1 MIHWLTTLSIY
12 TVFLYNLLLGNVYPE
27 LSSGVNYHLQQ
38 LNALP
43 AIENISSAENYF
55 KDSKLAKFQRF
66 SEVVKDTAKLD
77 GLFTLYRSSEDNQ
90 IYLEIQSEQLNKNYL
105 GTVTLESGIGES
117 GIYSGLALQDFL
129 FYFRHVNNQIHF
141 VIRNVNFRIT
151 SDKPEYK
158 ALMRSFSDSVLYAVP
173 IVSVSPQRKS
183 ILINLGD
190 LLMQDFPGLTSMLK
204 KSLLADYRLIEN
216 KSYFGTVNSFLEN
229 IEISSIYNFSAN
241 QGANL
246 ITLPDSRALSL
257 KVHYSFS
264 QLPENNGYIPRI
276 ADERVGYFITAY
288 QDLSNYNNSES
299 FVRYINRWHLEPAVS
314 DASLSLPKKAIV
326 FWIENA
332 VPLEYRDAIR
342 EGVLMWNKAFEK
354 AGFIN
359 AIQVRQMPDDADWHP
374 ADVRYNTIR
383 WFNSIDAF
391 FAKAP
396 TRVNPLTGE
405 ILDADIIVDANMVRS
420 LQPEY
425 RTLIAGNSTQINQFF
440 SPNNHNYCTI
450 TNSQAELVADDRCY
464 GMESSLQA
472 AIGATGLA
480 ILQNSALD
488 NEKMQEY
495 VHQYLRSLIA
505 HEVGHALGLRHNFHG
520 STMLSPEELNN
531 TEITHSKGLVSS
543 VMDYL
548 PVNLAPQ
555 GIAQGDYFPA
565 TIGPYDE
572 WAIIYG
578 YKPSNFESIKTSIA
592 ENEKAFL
599 EQIVESSQQP
609 ELAYATDEDIWDINP
624 NANVWDMSS
633 NVLLYSQWQ
642 MDNAHFMWQRL
653 EKFYPIKGESYS
665 YLWTVFDKILM
676 YYFRN
681 ANLIADYIGGQT
693 FIRNQALETNN
704 GAFAPTTLAKQR
716 QALASLNEYVFAK
729 NAFNFSPQLLNQLA
743 PSRWNHWGNPIPIS
757 RLDYPIHDRILRL
770 QSGILRSLLDGDR
783 LNRLLDIELKTL
795 PGEAL
800 TIPELLDTLQHN
812 IWTEVVEIE
821 ELKSISS
828 IRRSLQREHLNILLE
843 MVLRKSDV
851 PEDGR
856 TLAWYELRQLE
867 KTLSAKL
874 KKSAEHLD
882 IYTVAHLEE
891 VSDRI
896 TKTLNASLVSQ

>member
-1 MIHWLTTLSIY
+1 MIHWLTTLSVC
-12 TVFLYNLLLGNVYPE
+12 TVYLYNLLLGNNQ
-27 LSSGVNYHLQQ
+27 LLLTQGVNFYLQQ

-43 AIENISSAENYF
+43 AIENISSADFFF
-55 KDSKLAKFQRF
+55 KDSKLEKFQRF
-66 SEVVKDTAKLD
+66 SEVVRDTDKLE
-77 GLFTLYRSSEDNQ
+77 GLFTLYRSLEDDQ
-90 IYLEIQSEQLNKNYL
+90 IYLEIQPEQLNKNYL

-129 FYFRHVNNQIHF
+129 FYFRRVNNSIHF
-141 VIRNVNFRIT
+141 VIRNVNFRAT
-151 SDKPEYK
+151 SEKPEQK
-158 ALMRSFSDSVLYAVP
+158 ALNRSFSDSVLYAVP
-173 IVSVSPQRKS
+173 IVSISSHRKA

-190 LLMQDFPGLTSMLK
+190 LLMQDFAGLTPLLK
-204 KSLLADYRLIEN
+204 NSLFADYQLAEN
-216 KSYFGTVNSFLEN
+216 KSYFGAVNSFAEN
-229 IEISSIYNFSAN
+229 IEINSVYNFSAN

-246 ITLPDSRALSL
+246 ITLPDSRSLTL

-288 QDLSNYNNSES
+288 QDLSNYNSSES
-299 FVRYINRWHLEPAVS
+299 FVRYINRWHLEPSVT
-314 DASLSLPKKAIV
+314 DAPLSAPKKPIV

-354 AGFIN
+354 AGFLN
-359 AIQVRQMPDDADWHP
+359 AIQVQQMPDDADWHP

-425 RTLIAGNSTQINQFF
+425 RTLIAGNSNNQK
-440 SPNNHNYCTI
+440 SCNL
-450 TNSQAELVADDRCY
+450 TNSNTQLIEDDRCY
-464 GMESSLQA
+464 GIESSLQA
-472 AIGATGLA
+472 AIGATALSM
-480 ILQNSALD
+480 LQNSVLN

-520 STMLSPEELNN
+520 STMLSPQELNN
-531 TEITHSKGLVSS
+531 IEITHSKGLVSS

-555 GIAQGDYFPA
+555 GTAQGDYFPA

-572 WAIIYG
+572 WAIMYG
-578 YKPSNFESIKTSIA
+578 YKPSNFESIGAIIPEA
-592 ENEKAFL
+592 EKPFL
-599 EQIVESSQQP
+599 EQIVGSSQQP

-624 NANVWDMSS
+624 NANVWDMS
-633 NVLLYSQWQ
+633 NDVLVYSQWQ
-642 MDNAHFMWQRL
+642 MDNARLMWQKL
-653 EKFYPIKGESYS
+653 DKKYPIKGESYS
-665 YLWTVFDKILM
+665 QLRTVFDKILM

-693 FIRNQALETNN
+693 FRRNYALDVNNWAFVPTN
-704 GAFAPTTLAKQR
+704 LAKQR
-716 QALASLNEYVFAK
+716 QALATLNEYIFAED
-729 NAFNFSPQLLNQLA
+729 AFEFSPQLLNQLA
-743 PSRWNHWGNPIPIS
+743 PSRWNHWGNPVPIS
-757 RLDYPIHDRILRL
+757 RLDYPIHDRILRV
-770 QSGILRSLLDGDR
+770 QSTILRSLLDGDR
-783 LNRLLDIELKTL
+783 LHRLLDIELKTL

-800 TIPELLDTLQHN
+800 TIPELFDTLQN
-812 IWTEVVEIE
+812 SIWTEILGKE
-821 ELKSISS
+821 ELISISS
-828 IRRSLQREHLNILLE
+828 IRRSLQREHLDILLG
-843 MVLRKSDV
+843 MVLRKTEV

-856 TLAWYELRQLE
+856 TLAWYELRQLQ
-867 KTLSAKL
+867 KALSAKL
-874 KKSAEHLD
+874 KKLGEQLD

-896 TKTLNASLVSQ
+896 TKTLNASLVSR

>member
-12 TVFLYNLLLGNVYPE
+12 TAFLYNLLLGNISPE

-66 SEVVKDTAKLD
+66 PEVVKDTDKLD

-117 GIYSGLALQDFL
+117 GIYSGLALQDFV
-129 FYFRHVNNQIHF
+129 FYFRQVNNRIHF
-141 VIRNVNFRIT
+141 VIRNVNFRVT

-173 IVSVSPQRKS
+173 IISASPQRKS
-183 ILINLGD
+183 VLINLGD
-190 LLMQDFPGLTSMLK
+190 LLMQDFPGLTSMLN

-216 KSYFGTVNSFLEN
+216 KSYFGTVNSFAEN
-229 IEISSIYNFSAN
+229 IEISSIYNFSSN

-246 ITLPDSRALSL
+246 ITLPDSRALTL
-257 KVHYSFS
+257 KIDYSFS

-288 QDLSNYNNSES
+288 QDLSNYHNSES
-299 FVRYINRWHLEPAVS
+299 FVRYINRWHLESSVS
-314 DASLSLPKKAIV
+314 DAALSAPKKPIV

-354 AGFIN
+354 AGFLN

-405 ILDADIIVDANMVRS
+405 ILDADIIIDANMVRS

-440 SPNNHNYCTI
+440 SQNNQNYCTT
-450 TNSQAELVADDRCY
+450 TNSQTELIVDDRCY

-480 ILQNSALD
+480 ILQNSSLD
-488 NEKMQEY
+488 DEKMQEY

-531 TEITHSKGLVSS
+531 KEITHSKGLVSS

-555 GIAQGDYFPA
+555 GIAQGDYFAA

-592 ENEKAFL
+592 ESEKAFL
-599 EQIVESSQQP
+599 EQIVEISQQP

-624 NANVWDMSS
+624 NANVWDMSN

-642 MDNAHFMWQRL
+642 MDNARLMWDKL
-653 EKFYPIKGESYS
+653 EKSYPIRDENYNH
-665 YLWTVFDKILM
+665 LWMVFDKVLM

-681 ANLIADYIGGQT
+681 ANLIADYIGGQS
-693 FIRNQALETNN
+693 FKRNHTLEANNWAFVPTN
-704 GAFAPTTLAKQR
+704 LAKQR
-716 QALASLNEYVFAK
+716 QALSSLNEYIFAK
-729 NAFNFSPQLLNQLA
+729 DAFNFSPELLNQLS

-770 QSGILRSLLDGDR
+770 QSSILRSLLDGDR

-800 TIPELLDTLQHN
+800 TIPELFDTLQNN
-812 IWTEVVEIE
+812 IWTEVLGIE

-828 IRRSLQREHLNILLE
+828 IRRSLQREHLDILLK

-856 TLAWYELRQLE
+856 TLAWYELRQLQ
-867 KTLSAKL
+867 KVLSAKL
-874 KKSAEHLD
+874 KKSAEKLD
-882 IYTVAHLEE
+882 TYTIAHLEE